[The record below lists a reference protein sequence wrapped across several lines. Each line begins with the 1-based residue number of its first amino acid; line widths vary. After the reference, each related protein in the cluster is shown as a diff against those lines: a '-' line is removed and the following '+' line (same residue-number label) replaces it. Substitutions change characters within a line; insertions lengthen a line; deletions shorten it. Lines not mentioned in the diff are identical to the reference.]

1 MGAFPSEARHVMVLP
16 HVTFIKLCRARD
28 LIRDCVGEPI
38 VLADAAAEAD
48 LSAWHFLR
56 LFRRAFGE
64 TPHEFL
70 TRLRIERAK
79 DLLTTSGRSVTDICF
94 DVGFS
99 SLGSFSTLFARH
111 VGASPAAF
119 RRRMRTLVT
128 TPGFYPWGVVPCCF
142 AYMFGGPAPPD
153 RNIREALDRAARI
166 DWAAGDGSLISLSRE
181 ADT

>member
-1 MGAFPSEARHVMVLP
+1 MLLP
-16 HVTFIKLCRARD
+16 QATFIKLCRARD
-28 LIRDCVGEPI
+28 LLRDCLGEP
-38 VLADAAAEAD
+38 VALADAAAEAD

-79 DLLTTSGRSVTDICF
+79 DLLTVSGRSVTDICF

-142 AYMFGGPAPPD
+142 AYMFGGPPPPD
-153 RNIREALDRAARI
+153 RKIREALDLAARV
-166 DWAAGDGSLISLSRE
+166 DWAPIDESFLSLPRE
-181 ADT
+181 ADR